1 MKGIRKYFGVML
13 MTGLCSLFL
22 PGGNLKTAQAASLP
36 TEDEITAYKAEGTWE
51 ERQEYVKALGYDR
64 VSPQLIQEAVR
75 RESGVDAMSNV
86 PSDWEEMPTEGNVKI
101 LAVQVEFQDY
111 TFESSTIYPEDIYYQ
126 MFNGGA
132 LPEQIQYPYD
142 SLSSY
147 YKRSSYGKLN
157 LSSGQVYR
165 CRLSKN
171 RAEYE
176 GYATGEQELVKEVLQ
191 LLDDQIDYSDY
202 DSNGDGCVDGISI
215 NFAGENS
222 GWGST
227 WWSHKYRLQDQ
238 EFSLDGMNF
247 SGYLYLMTDCSEG
260 DYTYGTQT
268 LIHETGHMLGLPDYY
283 AAQGNDSTA
292 IATVDMMKD
301 NTGDHNGFSKWLL
314 GWIPE
319 ENIQRVT
326 KEDGEQVISLDPI
339 ASETL
344 SNKKMIAV
352 VAPEDTSLYSE
363 YFVVQYDEKI
373 NNNQSAW
380 YGDSTGYRIYHVD
393 AELNYEG
400 SNFRYD
406 NMYSSEPRL
415 IRALN
420 KNNFETATVWMYE
433 TGDRLAP
440 ETDESTW
447 FYGNTPAANTGIIFD
462 DFETGDSATF
472 RVSFEQ
478 REPDDGKLELT
489 LSEGSNELDNIAY
502 ITINSNRKLFYTEEQ
517 SSPGI
522 YLEANG
528 EQYPLSM
535 NIQKGNKDIVLT
547 YSGDDKILKPN
558 TEYTLVIPQKTF
570 LTEGNVYNKEWRGTV
585 KTADFPAA
593 EKIIVSEN
601 NSFERSEL
609 IASGDGRAMIAKH
622 MYQEDDE
629 NYHFVIS
636 MIDQAGNVIDQ
647 EVKLPRPQ
655 DAYIDSINGTAC
667 YDGNIV
673 LSLWTYSQHTLL
685 YRLDKDGNYLSGP
698 VDVPVKLQIFP
709 SGSGV
714 KGTEKDSGEPAGAP
728 VETGD
733 VNESW
738 ESWMSVYTIDF
749 ENETAV
755 RSVESGFKTFMI
767 SMDQNSY
774 MVAKRNPSEWYYE
787 FVIYD
792 NNDNKISDILKLP
805 EDYLYGTVLSA
816 VKNDNGYR
824 IFYSYDDGNKVTLR
838 SALYNENGTLM
849 DDRECLTALV
859 GDNLSKDIKWQV
871 CKGEWGYLLISENY
885 EPGRTCYFLDKE
897 ANYLSRM
904 TLSGLM
910 NNGVAAGNRF
920 VYAWNALIDSEENM
934 VCVITEPLI
943 KEPVEPSKPEEP
955 AKPKETSGSVKNQ
968 NNHVP
973 RTGDEA
979 NPGWFLLMIMLS
991 GAMIFS
997 CTLKRRR

>member
-1 MKGIRKYFGVML
+1 ML
-13 MTGLCSLFL
+13 F
-22 PGGNLKTAQAASLP
+22 
-36 TEDEITAYKAEGTWE
+36 
-51 ERQEYVKALGYDR
+51 
-64 VSPQLIQEAVR
+64 
-75 RESGVDAMSNV
+75 
-86 PSDWEEMPTEGNVKI
+86 
-101 LAVQVEFQDY
+101 
-111 TFESSTIYPEDIYYQ
+111 
-126 MFNGGA
+126 
-132 LPEQIQYPYD
+132 
-142 SLSSY
+142 
-147 YKRSSYGKLN
+147 RS
-157 LSSGQVYR
+157 
-165 CRLSKN
+165 
-171 RAEYE
+171 
-176 GYATGEQELVKEVLQ
+176 
-191 LLDDQIDYSDY
+191 
-202 DSNGDGCVDGISI
+202 
-215 NFAGENS
+215 
-222 GWGST
+222 
-227 WWSHKYRLQDQ
+227 
-238 EFSLDGMNF
+238 
-247 SGYLYLMTDCSEG
+247 
-260 DYTYGTQT
+260 
-268 LIHETGHMLGLPDYY
+268 
-283 AAQGNDSTA
+283 
-292 IATVDMMKD
+292 
-301 NTGDHNGFSKWLL
+301 
-314 GWIPE
+314 
-319 ENIQRVT
+319 
-326 KEDGEQVISLDPI
+326 
-339 ASETL
+339 
-344 SNKKMIAV
+344 
-352 VAPEDTSLYSE
+352 
-363 YFVVQYDEKI
+363 
-373 NNNQSAW
+373 
-380 YGDSTGYRIYHVD
+380 
-393 AELNYEG
+393 
-400 SNFRYD
+400 
-406 NMYSSEPRL
+406 
-415 IRALN
+415 
-420 KNNFETATVWMYE
+420 
-433 TGDRLAP
+433 
-440 ETDESTW
+440 
-447 FYGNTPAANTGIIFD
+447 
-462 DFETGDSATF
+462 
-472 RVSFEQ
+472 
-478 REPDDGKLELT
+478 PDDGKLELT

-558 TEYTLVIPQKTF
+558 TEYTLVIPEKTF